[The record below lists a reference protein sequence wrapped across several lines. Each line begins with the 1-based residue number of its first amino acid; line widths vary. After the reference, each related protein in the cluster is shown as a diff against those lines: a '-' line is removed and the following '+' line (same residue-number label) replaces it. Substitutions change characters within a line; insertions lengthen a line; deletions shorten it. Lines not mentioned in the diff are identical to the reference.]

1 MNMIQSGF
9 FNWLTLNN
17 MKILK
22 YIREEIIPLSRKQ
35 NLVLLIII
43 ACVFQFVLFY
53 APALA
58 DEAVKTAQAQGTGL
72 NTNYDD
78 YISINDA
85 TIINKTTANEGVTK
99 ANSTVINT
107 ASSTPADT
115 SIQSTVASSTPTS
128 TASST
133 PVKVI
138 RTSSHVITA
147 YNSEV
152 SQTDDDP
159 CTTANG
165 YNLCK
170 NNKEDSIAA
179 NFLKFGTKVRI
190 PELFGDKVFVVRD
203 RMNARHATRVDVW
216 MKNHSDAIKFGV
228 KTAKIEVIE

>member
-1 MNMIQSGF
+1 
-9 FNWLTLNN
+9 

-22 YIREEIIPLSRKQ
+22 YISEEIVPLSRKQ
-35 NLVLLIII
+35 NIVLLIII

-58 DEAVKTAQAQGTGL
+58 DEAVQQAQAQETGL
-72 NTNYDD
+72 NPNNKAD
-78 YISINDA
+78 INLNDA
-85 TIINKTTANEGVTK
+85 TIIHHNAEDQAQPVK
-99 ANSTVINT
+99 T
-107 ASSTPADT
+107 ASSTEAT
-115 SIQSTVASSTPTS
+115 SSP
-128 TASST
+128 
-133 PVKVI
+133 KVI
-138 RTSSHVITA
+138 KVSQHVITA

-216 MKNHSDAIKFGV
+216 MKNHGDAMKFGI
-228 KTAKIEVIE
+228 KTAKIEVLE